1 MSPPADLEGVERTE
15 AVRIWL
21 LSGFRVAVGPRTVEE
36 GAWRLRKAA
45 ILVKLLSLAAGHRMH
60 REQAM
65 DLLWPESAKKA
76 ASNNLRQTL
85 HAARRTLASDPAEGS
100 RYLASEDES
109 LVLCPDGPLWVDVE
123 AFEEATATARR
134 AEAPGASRAALEL
147 YSGGFLPGDRYEEWA
162 EGSRQE
168 LRHTWLSLHVELARV
183 YEWRGEYEKG
193 TEVLQRA
200 VSEKPTNERMHAGL
214 MRLYALSDRP
224 VQALVQYEH
233 LREILSGQL
242 DAEPSSTATRRLRD
256 EIAAGRLPPTYLA
269 ATPPEDSPDASK
281 HNLPAPRTKFI
292 GREREVVE
300 VKRRLAMTNLL
311 TLTGAG
317 GCGKTWLAL
326 KVARDLVGTYPDG
339 VWLVELVPLSEGGLV
354 PHAVARVLDVPEQP
368 NRPLTAT
375 LAEALK
381 ARKMLIVPDDCE
393 HLVEACARLVDVLLG
408 SCPGVRVLATSR
420 EPLNVAGEVVWR
432 VPSFPVLDVEHPPTV
447 EGLTVYESV
456 RLFVERALCRPSAF

>member
-134 AEAPGASRAALEL
+134 AEAPGAYRAALEL
-147 YSGGFLPGDRYEEWA
+147 YSGGLLPGDRYEEWA

-193 TEVLQRA
+193 IA
-200 VSEKPTNERMHAGL
+200 VMQMAGTHQGAFLLMARGLAIHRGSYGLANSFIGMLWRSRRSQPTNGCM
-214 MRLYALSDRP
+214 
-224 VQALVQYEH
+224 
-233 LREILSGQL
+233 
-242 DAEPSSTATRRLRD
+242 
-256 EIAAGRLPPTYLA
+256 LA
-269 ATPPEDSPDASK
+269 
-281 HNLPAPRTKFI
+281 
-292 GREREVVE
+292 
-300 VKRRLAMTNLL
+300 
-311 TLTGAG
+311 
-317 GCGKTWLAL
+317 
-326 KVARDLVGTYPDG
+326 
-339 VWLVELVPLSEGGLV
+339 
-354 PHAVARVLDVPEQP
+354 
-368 NRPLTAT
+368 
-375 LAEALK
+375 
-381 ARKMLIVPDDCE
+381 
-393 HLVEACARLVDVLLG
+393 
-408 SCPGVRVLATSR
+408 
-420 EPLNVAGEVVWR
+420 
-432 VPSFPVLDVEHPPTV
+432 
-447 EGLTVYESV
+447 
-456 RLFVERALCRPSAF
+456 